1 MNKPIFT
8 TRLRKMQIAIGVIGL
23 IFFATADLLQ
33 GHQLSVGLRQLAGLT
48 VSAIIILAG
57 ISNHLPWERKT
68 VTGGL
73 FLLYLGGIL
82 FMGLYPHAASV
93 HRPGVL
99 LGWGYSYGDVIINV
113 LGFVPLG
120 FLAMGLLAEMRR
132 TGFWQS
138 LGSVVAFCLCVS
150 LAIELVQY
158 FLPGRSSSM
167 VDLLTNTLGALV
179 GATLSAWEIGLESRH
194 T

>member
-1 MNKPIFT
+1 MKMKKT
-8 TRLRKMQIAIGVIGL
+8 TPLRKIQITIGVIGL

-33 GHQLSVGLRQLAGLT
+33 GHKMSVGLRQLAGLT
-48 VSAIIILAG
+48 ISAIIILAG

-68 VTGGL
+68 VTSVL

-82 FMGLYPHAASV
+82 FMGLYPQAASV

-179 GATLSAWEIGLESRH
+179 GATLSAWENSQESRH